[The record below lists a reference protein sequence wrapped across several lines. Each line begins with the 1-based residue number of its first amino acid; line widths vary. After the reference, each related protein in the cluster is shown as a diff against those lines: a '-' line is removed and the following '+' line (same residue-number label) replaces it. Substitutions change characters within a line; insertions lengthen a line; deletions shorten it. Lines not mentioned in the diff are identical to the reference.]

1 MKFSDLFVPRYMHS
15 VPDVRIKAVG
25 KLKDGKLLSQI
36 AEKDENEK
44 VRRQAAERLNDLKD
58 MRGIA

>member
-1 MKFSDLFVPRYMHS
+1 M
-15 VPDVRIKAVG
+15 KAVG

-36 AEKDENEK
+36 AERDENEK